1 MDKVHDIVALYLDPP
16 ERAVVLCVDEK
27 SQIQA
32 LDRTQPILPLLSGG
46 TPERR
51 SHDYTRHGVTSLFA
65 ALNAT
70 TGEVIGQLRRRH
82 RAEEFRRFLNLID
95 ASVPAHLDVHVVVDN
110 SSTRKAPTIHRW
122 LVRHPASRCTSPPP
136 TPAGRTRSS
145 AGSPSSPPLVPF
157 AVSNAGLLAGCRQR
171 RA

>member
-1 MDKVHDIVALYLDPP
+1 MKTIDAEVPEGLDVHLVLDNY
-16 ERAVVLCVDEK
+16 A
-27 SQIQA
+27 
-32 LDRTQPILPLLSGG
+32 
-46 TPERR
+46 
-51 SHDYTRHGVTSLFA
+51 
-65 ALNAT
+65 
-70 TGEVIGQLRRRH
+70 
-82 RAEEFRRFLNLID
+82 NLID
-95 ASVPAHLDVHVVVDN
+95 ASVPAHLDVHVVVDI
-110 SSTRKAPTIHRW
+110 SSTHKAPTIHRW